1 MISLFHV
8 CEKHVMIIRICCESS
23 VVMDHD
29 FWLER
34 WDTNQIGFHQ
44 TEFHPMLVKHW
55 HSMTHPRSNVL
66 VPLCGKSRDMHW
78 LQSQGLTV
86 IGSELS
92 ERAMSEFIENSE
104 ASFTSR
110 SVASFTSH
118 KAPGYHL
125 LVGDF
130 FALNRNQIGAVDC
143 VYDRAALV
151 ALPQEIRDQYVQQLQ
166 NLLQPKTEILL
177 ITFAY
182 DQSKR
187 DGPPFSIDHKEVQR
201 LFASWCEIELLE
213 TIITDEFGS
222 TEENPTTENCYRLIV
237 S

>member
-55 HSMTHPRSNVL
+55 HSMTHPRNNVL

-104 ASFTSR
+104 ASFLS
-110 SVASFTSH
+110 
-118 KAPGYHL
+118 
-125 LVGDF
+125 
-130 FALNRNQIGAVDC
+130 
-143 VYDRAALV
+143 
-151 ALPQEIRDQYVQQLQ
+151 
-166 NLLQPKTEILL
+166 L
-177 ITFAY
+177 IH
-182 DQSKR
+182 
-187 DGPPFSIDHKEVQR
+187 I
-201 LFASWCEIELLE
+201 
-213 TIITDEFGS
+213 
-222 TEENPTTENCYRLIV
+222 
-237 S
+237 